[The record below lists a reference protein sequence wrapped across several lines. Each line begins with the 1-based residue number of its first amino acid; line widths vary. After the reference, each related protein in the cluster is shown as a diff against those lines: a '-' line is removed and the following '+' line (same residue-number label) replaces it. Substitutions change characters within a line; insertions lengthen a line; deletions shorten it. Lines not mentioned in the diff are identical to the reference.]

1 MQALQRLIENI
12 TVQMKALKGTARL
25 LIAALMV
32 IAALSLFLVAQITGQ
47 PGMLPLPMDLSNEE
61 SRAMAIA
68 YLDSADIPYEQN
80 GGSVL
85 VPTEQRYTI
94 VAKLLDSNAISPDK
108 INFDKLIGE
117 SSPFLTRG
125 QHEKRWL
132 TAKMNVLSAMI
143 SSFKGIERATVVI
156 DTAAKAGLGRSVMP
170 ASASV
175 TVRPNGGSLSQSQ
188 VDAIAQL
195 VAGSQS
201 GLKVQNVAVIDARNG
216 KAHHVLDEDE
226 ATAGKYLKQKLEL
239 EREVKETLLAAMAYI
254 PGVIVGVNV
263 IPDTTKKITRHDTF
277 DNPVVAPINE
287 TSRDIDSTDQRSAGE
302 PGVRSNIGIEIGPS
316 NPIGSRLTDSR
327 VTSKMEPRF
336 PQKSTYEEDSKGYP
350 LKINA
355 TVSVP
360 RSYFIAKY
368 QQDQGDPEAEPDA
381 ATLATIEQSEL
392 DRIKL
397 AIEPLID
404 TGPLE
409 NTVVGQIVVS
419 SYPDFAMLVDMAP
432 VNLELEGG
440 SWFGGGGSGAGG
452 IMTDGLVRYVGLG
465 GLAFISLAM
474 MFLMVRKATVR
485 EALPSAEEIA
495 GLPPMLETPET
506 DLIGE
511 AEESALAL
519 EGLELDDAELR
530 RQQVTEQINETIKN
544 DPSESANL
552 VRRWAKGD
560 H

>member
-12 TVQMKALKGTARL
+12 AVQMKALKGTARL

-85 VPTEQRYTI
+85 VPTEQRYSI

-108 INFDKLIGE
+108 IDFDKLIGE

-143 SSFKGIERATVVI
+143 SRFKGIERATVVI
-156 DTAAKAGLGRSVMP
+156 DSAAKAGLGRSVMP

-175 TVRPNGGSLSQSQ
+175 TVSPFGGSLSQSQ

-263 IPDTTKKITRHDTF
+263 IPDTRKLVTRSDKF

-287 TSRDIDSTDQRSAGE
+287 TSTDIDSTDQRSAAE
-302 PGVRSNIGIEIGPS
+302 PGVRSNVGVEIGPS
-316 NPIGSRLTDSR
+316 SAIGSKLTDLR
-327 VTSKMEPRF
+327 TTIKTEPRF
-336 PQKSTYEEDSKGYP
+336 PQISTYEEDSKGYP
-350 LKINA
+350 LKINT

-368 QQDQGDPEAEPDA
+368 QQDQGDPAAVPDA

-432 VNLELEGG
+432 VNIESEGG
-440 SWFGGGGSGAGG
+440 GWFGGGGSGGGG
-452 IMTDGLVRYVGLG
+452 IMTDGLVRNVGLG

-495 GLPPMLETPET
+495 GLPLMLETT
-506 DLIGE
+506 DSDLIGE
-511 AEESALAL
+511 AEESAIAL
-519 EGLELDDAELR
+519 EGLELDDAVLR
-530 RQQVTEQINETIKN
+530 RQQVTEQINETIKS